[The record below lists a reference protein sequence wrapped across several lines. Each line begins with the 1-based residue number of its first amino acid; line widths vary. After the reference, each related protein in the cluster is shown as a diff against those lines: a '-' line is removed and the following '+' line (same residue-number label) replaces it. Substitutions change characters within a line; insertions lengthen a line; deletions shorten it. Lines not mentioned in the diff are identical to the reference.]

1 MEFERSCGGTLLHR
15 RNMPSHLDTR
25 IEDGAAQSSRKIACG
40 AARMQLI
47 PDSQL
52 GQFLPDVIML
62 DIFFSLSDKYHPKR

>member
-1 MEFERSCGGTLLHR
+1 
-15 RNMPSHLDTR
+15 MPSHLDTR

-52 GQFLPDVIML
+52 GQFLPDVIIML
-62 DIFFSLSDKYHPKR
+62 DIFFRCLINTILNGRCGKNACGVTSIG